1 MATTKSPER
10 KLFFNATTHLL
21 ILALFFFGQIALI
34 ATFSVFLQNISG
46 YLMFFLYFLALCFC
60 LFISTAHD
68 NPSTKVFWIVL
79 TAIFP
84 AFGILLYLMWGLHR
98 HGKRRHGLEY
108 QSHIDSE
115 TALYAHSDAAD
126 RQEEEQS
133 EAFQKHASIRLIS
146 NYLTNQDFP
155 VYARTG
161 MTYFASGETLFDD
174 CIEEMSKAKRYIFIS
189 FFIFR
194 EGQLWDRVYEVL
206 LRKVAEGVE
215 VRMLVDGA
223 GTLFSLDRD
232 LIHKYRSEGIHIR
245 WFNPTYKYIN
255 NLYLNYRNHQKIIV
269 IDSNIGYTGGVN
281 LADEYANL
289 TSPLGYWKDT
299 GVKLRGR
306 AVFGLTNIFINMWDQ
321 TVKKL
326 SKSYAQYYPDDIP
339 QTHGFCH
346 VFDDG
351 PYNNPK
357 NPAEGVICRMIE
369 TASETLFIST
379 PYLAVSLDFIDTLC
393 RVSKSGVRVV
403 IVVPCQLDHWYVFEV
418 TRSFFR
424 RLLDAGVEV
433 YRYSPGMIHSKMII
447 VDRAHAIVSSV
458 NLDNRSFY
466 TQYECGVWFFDSPEI
481 ERMAEDFDE
490 IISHSYAVTVEEIRA
505 EGLIRNSL
513 GHLMRIFSPLM

>member
-34 ATFSVFLQNISG
+34 ATVSVFLQNISG
-46 YLMFFLYFLALCFC
+46 YLMVFLYFLALCFC

-98 HGKRRHGLEY
+98 HGKRRHGLEH

-223 GTLFSLDRD
+223 GTLFSLDHD

-306 AVFGLTNIFINMWDQ
+306 AVFGLTNTFINMWDQ
-321 TVKKL
+321 TVKTL

-357 NPAEGVICRMIE
+357 NPAEGVIYRMIE

-418 TRSFFR
+418 TRSFFS

-481 ERMAEDFDE
+481 ERMADDFDE